1 METAPQGPKV
11 LRQALRKAFE
21 ATDDPIP
28 RLRKWLRIVFGLRNM
43 PFTDLFKLYPIISY
57 RYLSLLAPAR
67 KTTSCSAPSGKSAR
81 QSSAATLSKTG
92 RASRKTAPFHVLRH
106 VFPPVF
112 IVFSWFFHCFFNV
125 FTPFSWPSPHPGA
138 AGGGSAAP
146 PGSAGS
152 PPSPGGSA
160 PCPASRS
167 NAVEPRPH
175 AVQEICFEYRCIQE
189 SNDIYT

>member
-28 RLRKWLRIVFGLRNM
+28 RLRKWLRIVFGLRNR

-112 IVFSWFFHCFFNV
+112 IVFSWFFHCFLMF
-125 FTPFSWPSPHPGA
+125 SPHFLGRRLILGQPAEARQLLPEAPVVLRAQA
-138 AGGGSAAP
+138 AARRVQPAAQTQ
-146 PGSAGS
+146 SSLARM
-152 PPSPGGSA
+152 
-160 PCPASRS
+160 RS
-167 NAVEPRPH
+167 KRYALNIDV
-175 AVQEICFEYRCIQE
+175 YK
-189 SNDIYT
+189 NLMIYT